1 MAENETFTI
10 SELASQLD
18 ISASTIRFYEE
29 KGLISPA
36 RTPGNQR
43 VYTKKDRTRLK
54 LILRGKHFGASLEQ
68 IAEMIGFADSEINE
82 VSQIQKSLEY
92 IEKRFK
98 DIQQKRE
105 ELALFE
111 KDLVALRD
119 NLRKRHDE
127 LTARKTKKGR

>member
-43 VYTKKDRTRLK
+43 VYNKKDRTRLK

-68 IAEMIGFADSEINE
+68 ISEMIGFADSEINE

-111 KDLVALRD
+111 KDLLALRD

-127 LTARKTKKGR
+127 LTARKSKKGQ